1 MTKKK
6 NQLGNKSKVT
16 DHFDEIVAAEGLLR
30 GLEAGRRHQRDGVHT
45 RLDVVAAVRVDAAV
59 DVDIVVDGVVVVVAV
74 PVMMVVVVVVE
85 LVVGGLER
93 NLFEHFRLP
102 VAFRLVLLGQDRVV
116 VHLT

>member
-74 PVMMVVVVVVE
+74 PVMMVVVVVE